1 MIADCWNKIGVA
13 GDRTCPELETVTHCH
28 NCPVYATGGRSLL
41 DRAAPEGY
49 IDEWTNLLAQ
59 RKSAESVSQSSVSV
73 LIFRLK
79 GEWIALP
86 TKIFKEVTPPCV
98 IHTLPHRSNELFLG
112 LGNIRG
118 EIQLCIALDLLLG
131 IETTT
136 SPPDSPGV
144 VYQRMVVVEK
154 AGDTW
159 VFPVDEIAGVHPVQP
174 HQFQD
179 VPTVIDR
186 HPETY
191 TKAIIDWDDLKIN
204 FLDEQLL
211 FDTLKRRIL

>member
-13 GDRTCPELETVTHCH
+13 GDRTCPELQTVIHCH
-28 NCPVYATGGRSLL
+28 NCPLYAAGGRSLL
-41 DRAAPEGY
+41 DRVAPEGY
-49 IDEWTNLLAQ
+49 IDEWTNLLA
-59 RKSAESVSQSSVSV
+59 RDKSAESVPQSSVSV

-86 TKIFKEVTPPCV
+86 TKILKEVTPPCV

-118 EIQLCIALDLLLG
+118 EIKLCIALDVLLG

-136 SPPDSPGV
+136 SQPDRTGL
-144 VYQRMVVVEK
+144 VYQRMVIVEK

-159 VFPVDEIAGVHPVQP
+159 VFPVDEISGVHRVQP
-174 HQFQD
+174 NQFQE
-179 VPTVIDR
+179 VPTVFAR
-186 HPETY
+186 NPETY
-191 TKAIIDWDDLKIN
+191 TKAIINSGNKKIN
-204 FLDEQLL
+204 YLDDRLL
-211 FDTLKRRIL
+211 FDALTRRIL